1 MSGTGKEDED
11 MKIIHQTAEYVVVC
25 KAAGE
30 DSEHDLPGMLAE
42 QNGDQAADYYV
53 VHRLDKAAAGLLV
66 LARDRQ
72 TAGELSRQLT
82 ENRLR
87 KRYLCV
93 VPGVPEPASGE
104 MQDLLYKDK
113 MKQKMFPVKRK
124 RAGVK
129 EASLRYHVLETKAP
143 ASNDVSNQAKPDDEV
158 PESPAQVRTI
168 SSKPAEEVK
177 TSPAQMQSA
186 ELTTAQPEGKAPT
199 PLSLVEVELQTGR
212 YHQIRCQFA
221 ARKLPLVGDGKYGS
235 RVRSPHLAL
244 FCRTLSFYDVKE
256 KKECSFTAEPPAEFP
271 WTAFSCASDE
281 AE

>member
-1 MSGTGKEDED
+1 

-30 DSEHDLPGMLAE
+30 DSEHDLPGLLAE
-42 QNGDQAADYYV
+42 QNGNRATDYYV

-129 EASLRYHVLETKAP
+129 EASLTYRVLEP
-143 ASNDVSNQAKPDDEV
+143 QASVSNQTKPDEEV
-158 PESPAQVRTI
+158 PENLAQARTI

-177 TSPAQMQSA
+177 KSPAQLPSA
-186 ELTTAQPEGKAPT
+186 AEAPT
-199 PLSLVEVELQTGR
+199 SLMLVEVELQTGR
-212 YHQIRCQFA
+212 FHQIRCQFA

-244 FCRTLSFYDVKE
+244 FCRTLSFYDPKE
-256 KKECSFTAEPPAEFP
+256 KKELCFTATPPAEFP

>member
-1 MSGTGKEDED
+1 

-30 DSEHDLPGMLAE
+30 DSEHDLPEMLAE
-42 QNGDQAADYYV
+42 QNGDRATDYYV
-53 VHRLDKAAAGLLV
+53 VHRLDKAASGLLV

-87 KRYLCV
+87 KTYLCV
-93 VPGVPEPASGE
+93 VPGVPAPVSGE
-104 MQDLLYKDK
+104 MQDLLYQDK
-113 MKQKMFPVKRK
+113 MKKKMFPVKRK

-129 EASLRYHVLETKAP
+129 EASLTYRVLETQAP
-143 ASNDVSNQAKPDDEV
+143 
-158 PESPAQVRTI
+158 
-168 SSKPAEEVK
+168 
-177 TSPAQMQSA
+177 
-186 ELTTAQPEGKAPT
+186 LT
-199 PLSLVEVELQTGR
+199 LVEVELQTGR
-212 YHQIRCQFA
+212 FHQIRCQFA

-235 RVRSPHLAL
+235 RVWSPHLAL
-244 FCRTLSFYDVKE
+244 FCRQLSFYDAKE
-256 KKECSFTAEPPAEFP
+256 KKECSFTAAPPAEFP

>member
-1 MSGTGKEDED
+1 MSGTGKEDEE

-30 DSEHDLPGMLAE
+30 DSEHDLPGLLAE
-42 QNGDQAADYYV
+42 QNGDRATDYYV

-66 LARDRQ
+66 LARDRG
-72 TAGELSRQLT
+72 TAAELSRQLT

-87 KRYLCV
+87 KSYLCV

-113 MKQKMFPVKRK
+113 TKQKMFPVKRK

-129 EASLRYHVLETKAP
+129 EASLTYRVLKTQASV
-143 ASNDVSNQAKPDDEV
+143 SNDVSNQAKPDEEV
-158 PESPAQVRTI
+158 PENLAQV
-168 SSKPAEEVK
+168 
-177 TSPAQMQSA
+177 QSA
-186 ELTTAQPEGKAPT
+186 AQNLAQTEAEALT

-212 YHQIRCQFA
+212 FHQIRCQFA

-244 FCRTLSFYDVKE
+244 FCQTLSFYDPKE
-256 KKECSFTAEPPAEFP
+256 KKELCFTAAPPAEFP
-271 WTAFSCASDE
+271 WEIFYDRA
-281 AE
+281 

>member
-1 MSGTGKEDED
+1 

-42 QNGDQAADYYV
+42 QNGDRATDYYV
-53 VHRLDKAAAGLLV
+53 VHRLDQAVAGLLV
-66 LARDRQ
+66 LARNRV
-72 TAGELSRQLT
+72 TAAELSRQLT

-87 KRYLCV
+87 KTYLCV

-113 MKQKMFPVKRK
+113 MKKKMFPVKRK

-129 EASLRYHVLETKAP
+129 EASLRYQVLETQ
-143 ASNDVSNQAKPDDEV
+143 ASLA
-158 PESPAQVRTI
+158 
-168 SSKPAEEVK
+168 
-177 TSPAQMQSA
+177 
-186 ELTTAQPEGKAPT
+186 
-199 PLSLVEVELQTGR
+199 LVEVELKTGR
-212 YHQIRCQFA
+212 FHQIRCQFA

-244 FCRTLSFYDVKE
+244 FCRQLSFYDAKE
-256 KKECSFTAEPPAEFP
+256 KKECSFTAAPPAEFP
-271 WTAFSCASDE
+271 WEIFYD
-281 AE
+281 

>member
-1 MSGTGKEDED
+1 

-30 DSEHDLPGMLAE
+30 DSEHDLPEMLAE
-42 QNGDQAADYYV
+42 QNGDRATDYYV
-53 VHRLDKAAAGLLV
+53 VHRLDKAASGLLV

-87 KRYLCV
+87 KTYLCV
-93 VPGVPEPASGE
+93 VPGVPAPVSGE
-104 MQDLLYKDK
+104 MQDLLYQDK
-113 MKQKMFPVKRK
+113 MKKKMFPVKRK

-129 EASLRYHVLETKAP
+129 EASLTYRVLETQAP
-143 ASNDVSNQAKPDDEV
+143 
-158 PESPAQVRTI
+158 
-168 SSKPAEEVK
+168 
-177 TSPAQMQSA
+177 
-186 ELTTAQPEGKAPT
+186 LT
-199 PLSLVEVELQTGR
+199 LVVVELQTGR
-212 YHQIRCQFA
+212 FHQIRCQFA

-244 FCRTLSFYDVKE
+244 FCRQLSFYDATE
-256 KKECSFTAEPPAEFP
+256 KKECSFTAAPPAEFP

-281 AE
+281 VK

>member
-30 DSEHDLPGMLAE
+30 DSEHDLPGLLAE
-42 QNGDQAADYYV
+42 QNGDRATDYYV
-53 VHRLDKAAAGLLV
+53 VHRLDQAAAGLLV
-66 LARDRQ
+66 LARNRQ
-72 TAGELSRQLT
+72 TAGELSCQLT

-113 MKQKMFPVKRK
+113 TKQKMFPVKRK
-124 RAGVK
+124 RADVK
-129 EASLRYHVLETKAP
+129 EASLTYRVLETQAP
-143 ASNDVSNQAKPDDEV
+143 LALA
-158 PESPAQVRTI
+158 
-168 SSKPAEEVK
+168 
-177 TSPAQMQSA
+177 
-186 ELTTAQPEGKAPT
+186 
-199 PLSLVEVELQTGR
+199 EVELQTGR
-212 YHQIRCQFA
+212 FHQIRCQFA

-244 FCRTLSFYDVKE
+244 FCQQLSFYDAKE
-256 KKECSFTAEPPAEFP
+256 KKELCFTAAPPAEFP

>member
-1 MSGTGKEDED
+1 

-30 DSEHDLPGMLAE
+30 DSEHDLPGLLAE
-42 QNGDQAADYYV
+42 QNGDQATDYYV
-53 VHRLDKAAAGLLV
+53 VHRLDQAASGLLV
-66 LARDRQ
+66 LARNRQ

-87 KRYLCV
+87 KCYLCV

-129 EASLRYHVLETKAP
+129 EASLRYRVLETQAP
-143 ASNDVSNQAKPDDEV
+143 VSNDVSNQAKLDEEV
-158 PESPAQVRTI
+158 SENPAQV
-168 SSKPAEEVK
+168 
-177 TSPAQMQSA
+177 QSA
-186 ELTTAQPEGKAPT
+186 AEALTSLA
-199 PLSLVEVELQTGR
+199 LVEVELQTGR
-212 YHQIRCQFA
+212 FHQIRCQFA

-244 FCRTLSFYDVKE
+244 FCRTLSFYDPKE
-256 KKECSFTAEPPAEFP
+256 KKELCFTAAPPAEFP

>member
-1 MSGTGKEDED
+1 
-11 MKIIHQTAEYVVVC
+11 MKIIHKTAEYTVVC

-42 QNGDQAADYYV
+42 QNGDRATDYYV
-53 VHRLDKAAAGLLV
+53 VHRLDKAASGLLV

-87 KRYLCV
+87 KTYLCV
-93 VPGVPEPASGE
+93 VPGMPAPASGE

-113 MKQKMFPVKRK
+113 MKKKMFPVKRK

-129 EASLRYHVLETKAP
+129 EASLTYRVLETQAP
-143 ASNDVSNQAKPDDEV
+143 
-158 PESPAQVRTI
+158 
-168 SSKPAEEVK
+168 
-177 TSPAQMQSA
+177 
-186 ELTTAQPEGKAPT
+186 LTF
-199 PLSLVEVELQTGR
+199 VEVELQTGR
-212 YHQIRCQFA
+212 FHQIRCQFA

-244 FCRTLSFYDVKE
+244 FCRQLSFYDAKE
-256 KKECSFTAEPPAEFP
+256 KKECSFTAAPPAEFP

-281 AE
+281 VK

>member
-30 DSEHDLPGMLAE
+30 DSEHDLPGLLAE
-42 QNGDQAADYYV
+42 QNGDRAADYYV
-53 VHRLDKAAAGLLV
+53 VHRLDQAASGLLV
-66 LARDRQ
+66 LARNRR

-87 KRYLCV
+87 KSYLCV

-129 EASLRYHVLETKAP
+129 EASLTYRVLETQ
-143 ASNDVSNQAKPDDEV
+143 ASLA
-158 PESPAQVRTI
+158 
-168 SSKPAEEVK
+168 
-177 TSPAQMQSA
+177 
-186 ELTTAQPEGKAPT
+186 
-199 PLSLVEVELQTGR
+199 LVEVELQTGR
-212 YHQIRCQFA
+212 FHQIRCQFA

-244 FCRTLSFYDVKE
+244 FCRTLSFYDPKE
-256 KKECSFTAEPPAEFP
+256 KKERCFTAAPPAEFP
-271 WTAFSCASDE
+271 WMAFSCASDE
-281 AE
+281 AQ

>member
-1 MSGTGKEDED
+1 

-30 DSEHDLPGMLAE
+30 DSEHDLPGLLAE
-42 QNGDQAADYYV
+42 QNGDRAADYYV
-53 VHRLDKAAAGLLV
+53 VHRLDKAASGLLV
-66 LARDRQ
+66 LARNRQ

-129 EASLRYHVLETKAP
+129 EASLTYRVLETQMSV
-143 ASNDVSNQAKPDDEV
+143 SNDVSKQAKPDADV
-158 PESPAQVRTI
+158 PESPAQV
-168 SSKPAEEVK
+168 
-177 TSPAQMQSA
+177 QSA
-186 ELTTAQPEGKAPT
+186 AANSVKAEGEALV
-199 PLSLVEVELQTGR
+199 PLALVEVELQTGR
-212 YHQIRCQFA
+212 FHQIRCQFA

-244 FCRTLSFYDVKE
+244 FCRQLTFYDAKE
-256 KKECSFTAEPPAEFP
+256 KKERCFRAAPPAEFP
-271 WTAFSCASDE
+271 WTAFSALSTKQSD
-281 AE
+281 AI

>member
-1 MSGTGKEDED
+1 

-30 DSEHDLPGMLAE
+30 DSEHDLPGLLAE
-42 QNGDQAADYYV
+42 QNGDRAADYYV
-53 VHRLDKAAAGLLV
+53 VHRLDQAASGLLV
-66 LARDRQ
+66 LARNRR
-72 TAGELSRQLT
+72 TAAELSRQLT

-87 KRYLCV
+87 KSYLCV

-129 EASLRYHVLETKAP
+129 EASLTYRVLETQ
-143 ASNDVSNQAKPDDEV
+143 ASLA
-158 PESPAQVRTI
+158 
-168 SSKPAEEVK
+168 
-177 TSPAQMQSA
+177 
-186 ELTTAQPEGKAPT
+186 
-199 PLSLVEVELQTGR
+199 LVEVELQTGR
-212 YHQIRCQFA
+212 FHQIRCQFA

-244 FCRTLSFYDVKE
+244 FCRTLSFYDPKE
-256 KKECSFTAEPPAEFP
+256 KKELCFTAAPPAEFP

>member
-1 MSGTGKEDED
+1 

-30 DSEHDLPGMLAE
+30 DSEHDLPGLLAE
-42 QNGDQAADYYV
+42 QNGNRAADYYV
-53 VHRLDKAAAGLLV
+53 VHRLDKAASGLLV

-87 KRYLCV
+87 KSYLCV
-93 VPGVPEPASGE
+93 VPGVPEPAGGE

-129 EASLRYHVLETKAP
+129 EASLTYRVLET
-143 ASNDVSNQAKPDDEV
+143 Q
-158 PESPAQVRTI
+158 
-168 SSKPAEEVK
+168 
-177 TSPAQMQSA
+177 TSLA
-186 ELTTAQPEGKAPT
+186 
-199 PLSLVEVELQTGR
+199 LVEVELQTGR
-212 YHQIRCQFA
+212 FHQIRCQFA

-244 FCRTLSFYDVKE
+244 FCRTLSFYDPKE
-256 KKECSFTAEPPAEFP
+256 KKERCFTAAPPAEFP

>member
-30 DSEHDLPGMLAE
+30 DSEHDLPGLLAE
-42 QNGDQAADYYV
+42 QNGDRAADYYV
-53 VHRLDKAAAGLLV
+53 VHRLDKAASGLLV

-87 KRYLCV
+87 KSYLCV

-129 EASLRYHVLETKAP
+129 EASLAYRVLETQASV
-143 ASNDVSNQAKPDDEV
+143 SNDVSNNAKPDEEV
-158 PESPAQVRTI
+158 PESPAQV
-168 SSKPAEEVK
+168 
-177 TSPAQMQSA
+177 QSA
-186 ELTTAQPEGKAPT
+186 AEALTSLA
-199 PLSLVEVELQTGR
+199 LVEVELQTGR
-212 YHQIRCQFA
+212 FHQIRCQFA

-244 FCRTLSFYDVKE
+244 FCRTLSFYDPKE
-256 KKECSFTAEPPAEFP
+256 KKELCFTATPPAEFP
-271 WTAFSCASDE
+271 WEIFYDRA
-281 AE
+281 